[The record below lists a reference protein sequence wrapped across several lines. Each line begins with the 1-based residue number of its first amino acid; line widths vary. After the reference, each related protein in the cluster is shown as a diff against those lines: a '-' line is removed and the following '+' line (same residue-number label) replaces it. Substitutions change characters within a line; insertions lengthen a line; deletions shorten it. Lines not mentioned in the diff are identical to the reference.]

1 MINQNLYK
9 YNTDNA
15 KKVEILAPAG
25 SYDIM
30 KAVIQAG
37 ADAVYLGGDFF
48 GARAFAGN
56 FHEGELIDAIEYAHQ
71 FNRKIY
77 LTVNTLLKESE
88 INSRLISYLTP
99 YYEAGLDAVIVQDFG
114 VFNLIRK
121 HFPDLHIH
129 ASTQMTQT
137 GAAGAEIL
145 RAAGATRVVTS
156 RELNCQEIRMI
167 HEACDV
173 EIESFVHG
181 ALCYCYSG
189 QCLMSSFN
197 GGRSGNRGR
206 CAQPCRLPYDIDG
219 VDNQGKKYILSP
231 KDMCALPVL
240 PDVIESGVYSLKIEG
255 RMKNVTYAAGV
266 TAIYRKYVDMYL
278 SRGRKGYHVDE
289 QDINDLMDLYNR
301 GAFTE
306 GYYTRDKGEKML
318 SLGRPNHMGTK
329 ALRIVEN
336 VNGRVKFKA
345 LEPINAHDVFEIDKE
360 HSFSSGDAYK
370 EGESFIVNL
379 PKKYKLNPGMELFR
393 TRNDALTQWVQN
405 CFVGE
410 HLKVTADMSFAAVT
424 DSPMSLTMYHT
435 EGDEC
440 ISVTVEG
447 PVVTKAQK
455 QPAVESK
462 IKEQLCKLGD
472 TVLKPEHVEIF
483 LSEDAFVPAS
493 QLNELRREAAGK
505 LVDALRGRG
514 RRTSVNGLPQDG
526 KCTEETCL
534 EQSGKCTDN
543 LTGMDIIDV
552 DGEYQ
557 PEKHVLFE
565 KMEHFATVME
575 YEDVREV
582 YFDYNLIYDKA
593 EELKAA
599 LETLHNMEKTGI
611 LALPHILKAK
621 NSALFEELIS
631 KADTFE
637 FDGFLVRN
645 LEELGMLG
653 RMGCTRRIY
662 TDAGLYIT
670 NTHSKEQLKEL
681 ALTAGVSLKRM
692 TLPYE
697 LTEKELAYVA
707 GSDTELVV
715 YGSIPMMLSEQCVK
729 KTFGRCDRSC
739 GSVRIGNQGGR
750 YIVKS
755 NCRFCYALTSGINKL
770 DLNTAPEIGR
780 TLKTGSVRIEFSDES
795 EEQIRAVLSNQMGR
809 GSKAESE
816 KNSTFGHFYRG
827 VE

>member
-345 LEPINAHDVFEIDKE
+345 LEPINAHDVFEIDKD

-534 EQSGKCTDN
+534 EQSRKCTDN

-557 PEKHVLFE
+557 PEKHVLLE

-599 LETLHNMEKTGI
+599 LETLHNTEKTGI

-631 KADTFE
+631 KADTFA

-681 ALTAGVSLKRM
+681 ARAAGVSLKRM

-697 LTEKELAYVA
+697 LTKKELAYVA

-739 GSVRIGNQGGR
+739 GSVRIENQGGR

-755 NCRFCYALTSGINKL
+755 NCRFCYTLTSGINKL

-795 EEQIRAVLSNQMGR
+795 EEQMRAVLSNQMGR